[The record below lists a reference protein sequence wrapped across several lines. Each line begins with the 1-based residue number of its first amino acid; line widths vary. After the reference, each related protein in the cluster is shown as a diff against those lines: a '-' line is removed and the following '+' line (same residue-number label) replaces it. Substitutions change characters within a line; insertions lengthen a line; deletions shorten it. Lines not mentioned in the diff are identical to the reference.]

1 MPPHTPTPL
10 SDKTIREGELEMNKT
25 GLAALV
31 ALVGAGLITTKNFKS
46 SFASE
51 TFMAQG
57 KRAIALRDNRINQ
70 EDLKWKNYTIWHD
83 RRNEIFT
90 DKGSNIP
97 SQELHSLFYTPLFS
111 GMGYRHYT
119 TYCVVL
125 NDMDKAYR
133 TAFASIYK
141 NQIKI
146 VSGIL
151 FRAVS
156 NLKDSITEIE
166 KKNGGSI
173 SQTDFLNT
181 NEGTKAIEDFK
192 EAVLKMKQVLPK
204 FRTETYNFSLVRISE
219 DTSLKSILQTITGR
233 TYGEVHIFHLNRVIE
248 GMERNPSYIYAQSLI
263 NSHYALRDEMIAN
276 KQEITDLR
284 NWMVTSNYVS
294 LYAYILGY
302 NQFFKANPQIK
313 SIAEKED
320 EKYYSVRFGR
330 DKDEVPAPKGADR
343 SALVW
348 DTDLFSQF
356 NQAEFDDLVEDSA
369 QRLTTKIEDMEKE
382 NIRKGGKKGRM
393 ENRIKSD
400 QDDMLKK
407 ELEAV
412 FSNYGPNLDNNQK
425 NELLGTYLS
434 DILNLPVQI
443 GNRFRFQIHNFPVV
457 GRENG
462 EPQIQKQ
469 VIYSHNAVIMVN
481 ERGIEISVPASLKAD
496 AKQEFENTM
505 NARIEGQQRS
515 IAQAQA
521 NIKTAQ
527 DTLQEGLKRF

>member
-1 MPPHTPTPL
+1 
-10 SDKTIREGELEMNKT
+10 MNKT

-57 KRAIALRDNRINQ
+57 KRAIALRENRINQ
-70 EDLKWKNYTIWHD
+70 ADLRWNNSKIWYE
-83 RRNEIFT
+83 RRNEILT
-90 DKGSNIP
+90 DKGSNTP
-97 SQELHSLFYTPLFS
+97 NQELHSLFYNPLFS
-111 GMGYRHYT
+111 GMGYRQYS
-119 TYCVVL
+119 TYCLML
-125 NDMDKAYR
+125 NEIDGAYR
-133 TAFASIYK
+133 RAFASTYK

-146 VSGIL
+146 VRGIL

-166 KKNGGSI
+166 KKNGGPL

-181 NEGTKAIEDFK
+181 NEGTKTVEDFK
-192 EAVLKMKQVLPK
+192 EAVLKMKQVLPR
-204 FRTETYNFSLVRISE
+204 FRNESYNFSLMPITE
-219 DTSLKSILQTITGR
+219 DTSLKIILQTITGR
-233 TYGEVHIFHLNRVIE
+233 GYGEVHIFNVNRVLE
-248 GMERNPSYIYAQSLI
+248 GMENNPSYVYAPSLL
-263 NSHYALRDEMIAN
+263 NSQYARRDELIVN

-284 NWMVTSNYVS
+284 NWMVTSNYVG
-294 LYAYILGY
+294 LYADILGY

-343 SALVW
+343 SAVVW

-369 QRLTTKIEDMEKE
+369 QRLTKKIEDMEKE

-407 ELEAV
+407 ELEAL

-425 NELLGTYLS
+425 IELIGTYLS

-443 GNRFRFQIHNFPVV
+443 GNRFTFIIDNFPVV
-457 GRENG
+457 GLENG

-469 VIYSHNAVIMVN
+469 ALYSHIATKMVN

-505 NARIEGQQRS
+505 NARIERQQEI
-515 IAQAQA
+515 IAQAQRF
-521 NIKTAQ
+521 IKTAQ

>member
-1 MPPHTPTPL
+1 
-10 SDKTIREGELEMNKT
+10 MNKT

-57 KRAIALRDNRINQ
+57 KRAVALRDKRINQ
-70 EDLKWKNYTIWHD
+70 DDLKWKNYTIWHD
-83 RRNEIFT
+83 RIREIFT

-97 SQELHSLFYTPLFS
+97 PQEKHSIFYKPPFS
-111 GMGYRHYT
+111 GMGYRTYT
-119 TYCVVL
+119 TYCIVL
-125 NDMDKAYR
+125 NEMDKANR
-133 TAFASIYK
+133 MAFASIYK
-141 NQIKI
+141 NQIKLMR
-146 VSGIL
+146 GIL
-151 FRAVS
+151 SKAVS

-166 KKNGGSI
+166 RKNGGSI
-173 SQTDFLNT
+173 NQTDFLNT

-192 EAVLKMKQVLPK
+192 EAVLKMKQVLPR
-204 FRTETYNFSLVRISE
+204 FRIESYNFSLMGISE
-219 DTSLKSILQTITGR
+219 DTSLKIILQKITGS
-233 TYGEVHIFHLNRVIE
+233 TYGEVHISILNRVIE
-248 GMERNPSYIYAQSLI
+248 GMRRNPNYIFAPSLI
-263 NSHYALRDEMIAN
+263 NSHYARSDEMIAN

-284 NWMVTSNYVS
+284 NWMVTSNYVG

-369 QRLTTKIEDMEKE
+369 QRLTKKIEKLEKE
-382 NIRKGGKKGRM
+382 NIRKGGKEGRM

-412 FSNYGPNLDNNQK
+412 FSNYGPNLDTNQK

-434 DILNLPVQI
+434 NILNLPVQI
-443 GNRFRFQIHNFPVV
+443 GNRFNIRIDNFPVV

-462 EPQIQKQ
+462 EPQIKKQ
-469 VIYSHNAVIMVN
+469 ILFGHNALKMVN

-505 NARIEGQQRS
+505 NARIEGRQKAIAEAQRF
-515 IAQAQA
+515 
-521 NIKTAQ
+521 IKKSQ

>member
-1 MPPHTPTPL
+1 
-10 SDKTIREGELEMNKT
+10 MNKT

-70 EDLKWKNYTIWHD
+70 EDLRWKNRDEWD
-83 RRNEIFT
+83 VRRNEILT

-97 SQELHSLFYTPLFS
+97 NQELHILFYRPPFG
-111 GMGYRHYT
+111 GMIHQHYI
-119 TYCVVL
+119 TYCTVL
-125 NDMDKAYR
+125 NEIDGTYR
-133 TAFASIYK
+133 RAFASTYK

-146 VSGIL
+146 VKGIL
-151 FRAVS
+151 IRAVS
-156 NLKDSITEIE
+156 NLKDSIIEIE
-166 KKNGGSI
+166 KKNGGFI

-192 EAVLKMKQVLPK
+192 EAVLKMKQVLPR
-204 FRTETYNFSLVRISE
+204 FRNESYNFSLMSISE
-219 DTSLKSILQTITGR
+219 DTSLKIILQMITGR
-233 TYGEVHIFHLNRVIE
+233 TYGGVHIFTLNRVIE
-248 GMERNPSYIYAQSLI
+248 SMENNPSYIYAPSLL
-263 NSHYALRDEMIAN
+263 NPHYSGNTEDVIAN
-276 KQEITDLR
+276 KQQITDLR
-284 NWMVTSNYVS
+284 NWMLASNS
-294 LYAYILGY
+294 IGLYANILGY

-320 EKYYSVRFGR
+320 EKYYSVRFGHN
-330 DKDEVPAPKGADR
+330 KDEVPAPKGADR

-369 QRLTTKIEDMEKE
+369 QLLTTKLEDMEKE
-382 NIRKGGKKGRM
+382 SIRKGGKRGRM

-407 ELEAV
+407 KLEAL

-434 DILNLPVQI
+434 DILNLPAQI
-443 GNRFRFQIHNFPVV
+443 GNRLRFDIRNFPVV
-457 GRENG
+457 GLENG

-469 VIYSHNAVIMVN
+469 IIFQHQVIKMVN

-505 NARIEGQQRS
+505 NFRIDVQQRNMV
-515 IAQAQA
+515 QAQA
-521 NIKTAQ
+521 KIKTAQ

>member
-1 MPPHTPTPL
+1 
-10 SDKTIREGELEMNKT
+10 MNKT

-70 EDLKWKNYTIWHD
+70 EDLKWKNNEQWNV
-83 RRNEIFT
+83 RRNEIVT

-97 SQELHSLFYTPLFS
+97 NQELHSLFYRPPFD
-111 GMGYRHYT
+111 GMANRHYT
-119 TYCVVL
+119 TYCIVL
-125 NDMDKAYR
+125 NEIDGAYR
-133 TAFASIYK
+133 RAFASTYK
-141 NQIKI
+141 NQIRI
-146 VSGIL
+146 VRSLL
-151 FRAVS
+151 FNAVS
-156 NLKDSITEIE
+156 NLKDFINEIE

-181 NEGTKAIEDFK
+181 NEGTKAIEYFK
-192 EAVLKMKQVLPK
+192 EAVLKMKHVLPR
-204 FRTETYNFSLVRISE
+204 FRNESYNFSLMGISE
-219 DTSLKSILQTITGR
+219 DTSLKSVLQKITGR
-233 TYGEVHIFHLNRVIE
+233 TYGEVHIFNLNRVIE
-248 GMERNPSYIYAQSLI
+248 GMENNPSYIYAPSLL
-263 NSHYALRDEMIAN
+263 NPYHSRNTVNVIAN
-276 KQEITDLR
+276 KQQITDLR
-284 NWMVTSNYVS
+284 NWMLASNS
-294 LYAYILGY
+294 IGLYSYILGY

-313 SIAEKED
+313 SIADIKD
-320 EKYYSVRFGR
+320 EKYYSVLFGR
-330 DKDEVPAPKGADR
+330 EKGEVPAPKGADEA
-343 SALVW
+343 ALVW

-369 QRLTTKIEDMEKE
+369 QILTTKLEEMEKE

-407 ELEAV
+407 ELEAL
-412 FSNYGPNLDNNQK
+412 FSNYGPNLDSNLK
-425 NELLGTYLS
+425 SELIGNYLS
-434 DILNLPVQI
+434 TILKLPSPT
-443 GNRFRFQIHNFPVV
+443 GNRFNFRIDNFPVV

-469 VIYSHNAVIMVN
+469 TIWGHQVMDMVD
-481 ERGIEISVPASLKAD
+481 ERGIKLSVPASLKAD
-496 AKQEFENTM
+496 AKQNFEHYM
-505 NARIEGQQRS
+505 NDQIEAQQKS

-521 NIKTAQ
+521 NIKAAQ
-527 DTLQEGLKRF
+527 DRLQEGLKRF

>member
-1 MPPHTPTPL
+1 
-10 SDKTIREGELEMNKT
+10 MNKT

-57 KRAIALRDNRINQ
+57 KRAIALRENRINQ
-70 EDLKWKNYTIWHD
+70 EDLRWKNRDQWNM
-83 RRNEIFT
+83 RRDEIVT

-97 SQELHSLFYTPLFS
+97 NQELHSLFYRPPFD
-111 GMGYRHYT
+111 GMANRQYT
-119 TYCVVL
+119 LYCGVL
-125 NDMDKAYR
+125 NEIDGAYR
-133 TAFASIYK
+133 RAFESTYK
-141 NQIKI
+141 NQIRI
-146 VSGIL
+146 VRRLL
-151 FRAVS
+151 FNAVS
-156 NLKDSITEIE
+156 NLTDSITEIAN
-166 KKNGGSI
+166 KNGGSI

-192 EAVLKMKQVLPK
+192 EAVLKMKQVLPR
-204 FRTETYNFSLVRISE
+204 FRNESYNFSLMSISE
-219 DTSLKSILQTITGR
+219 DTSLKIILQKITGSG
-233 TYGEVHIFHLNRVIE
+233 YGEVHIFNLSRVIE
-248 GMERNPSYIYAQSLI
+248 GMENNPSYIYAPSLF
-263 NSHYALRDEMIAN
+263 NNYYGGNTVDVEAN
-276 KQEITDLR
+276 KQQITDLR
-284 NWMVTSNYVS
+284 NWMVTSNS
-294 LYAYILGY
+294 IALYANILGY

-330 DKDEVPAPKGADR
+330 EKDEVPAPKGADR

-369 QRLTTKIEDMEKE
+369 QLLTTKLEEMEKE

-412 FSNYGPNLDNNQK
+412 FSNYGPNLDKNQK
-425 NELLGTYLS
+425 NELLGIYLS
-434 DILNLPVQI
+434 DILKLPSQI
-443 GNRFRFQIHNFPVV
+443 GNRFNFRIDNFPVV

-469 VIYSHNAVIMVN
+469 TIFNHQVMEMVN
-481 ERGIEISVPASLKAD
+481 ERGIKISVPASLKAD
-496 AKQEFENTM
+496 AKQEFENAM
-505 NARIEGQQRS
+505 NGRIEAQQKS

-521 NIKTAQ
+521 NIKAAQ
-527 DTLQEGLKRF
+527 DRLQEGLKRF

>member
-1 MPPHTPTPL
+1 
-10 SDKTIREGELEMNKT
+10 MNKT

-31 ALVGAGLITTKNFKS
+31 ALVGAGLITTKTFKS

-70 EDLKWKNYTIWHD
+70 EDLRWKNRDQWNV
-83 RRNEIFT
+83 RKNEILT

-97 SQELHSLFYTPLFS
+97 NQELHSLFYNPPFN
-111 GMGYRHYT
+111 GMLVSHYI
-119 TYCVVL
+119 TYFVVL
-125 NDMDKAYR
+125 NEIDGAYR
-133 TAFASIYK
+133 RAFASTYK
-141 NQIKI
+141 NQIRI
-146 VSGIL
+146 VERIL
-151 FRAVS
+151 FNAVS
-156 NLKDSITEIE
+156 NLQKSIIEIE

-181 NEGTKAIEDFK
+181 NEGTKAIEGFK
-192 EAVLKMKQVLPK
+192 EAVLKMKQVLPR
-204 FRTETYNFSLVRISE
+204 FRTDSYNFSLAGISE
-219 DTSLKSILQTITGR
+219 DTSLKIILEKITGR
-233 TYGEVHIFHLNRVIE
+233 TYGEVHIVILNRVIE
-248 GMERNPSYIYAQSLI
+248 RMESEQPYIYAPSL
-263 NSHYALRDEMIAN
+263 LRYRNNYGGNTDKVMAN
-276 KQEITDLR
+276 KQQITDLR
-284 NWMVTSNYVS
+284 DWMVASNYIF
-294 LYAYILGY
+294 LYANILGY

-356 NQAEFDDLVEDSA
+356 NQAEFDDLMEDSA
-369 QRLTTKIEDMEKE
+369 QRLTTKLEDMEKE
-382 NIRKGGKKGRM
+382 NIRKGGEKGRM

-400 QDDMLKK
+400 QDDMLKN
-407 ELEAV
+407 ELEAL

-425 NELLGTYLS
+425 SELLGTYLS
-434 DILNLPVQI
+434 DILNLPAQI
-443 GNRFRFQIHNFPVV
+443 GNRIRFQINNFPVV

-469 VIYSHNAVIMVN
+469 TIFAHRMMKMVK

-505 NARIEGQQRS
+505 NFRIEKQQKS

-521 NIKTAQ
+521 YIKKTQ

>member
-1 MPPHTPTPL
+1 
-10 SDKTIREGELEMNKT
+10 MNKT

-70 EDLKWKNYTIWHD
+70 EDLRGKNRDEWD
-83 RRNEIFT
+83 VRKNEILT
-90 DKGSNIP
+90 AKGSNIP
-97 SQELHSLFYTPLFS
+97 NQELHSLFYNPPFS
-111 GMGYRHYT
+111 GMIHQHYI
-119 TYCVVL
+119 TYCTVL
-125 NDMDKAYR
+125 NEIDGTYR
-133 TAFASIYK
+133 RAFASTYK

-146 VSGIL
+146 VTGIL
-151 FRAVS
+151 IRAVS
-156 NLKDSITEIE
+156 NLQASIIEIE

-192 EAVLKMKQVLPK
+192 EAVLKMKQVLPR
-204 FRTETYNFSLVRISE
+204 FRNESYSFSLMSISE
-219 DTSLKSILQTITGR
+219 DTSLKIILQKITGR
-233 TYGEVHIFHLNRVIE
+233 TYGEVHIYNLNRVIE
-248 GMERNPSYIYAQSLI
+248 GMENNPNYIYAPSLL
-263 NSHYALRDEMIAN
+263 NYYSGETEDVIAN
-276 KQEITDLR
+276 KQQITDLR
-284 NWMVTSNYVS
+284 NWMLASNSVG
-294 LYAYILGY
+294 LYANILGY

-369 QRLTTKIEDMEKE
+369 QLLTTKLEDMEKE
-382 NIRKGGKKGRM
+382 NIRKGGKRGRM

-407 ELEAV
+407 KLEAV

-425 NELLGTYLS
+425 NQLLGTYLS
-434 DILNLPVQI
+434 DILNLPAQN
-443 GNRFRFQIHNFPVV
+443 GNRLRFDIRNFPVV

-462 EPQIQKQ
+462 EPTLQKQ
-469 VIYSHNAVIMVN
+469 TIFQHQVMEMVN

-505 NARIEGQQRS
+505 NFRIEEQQKS

-521 NIKTAQ
+521 KIKKAQ

>member
-1 MPPHTPTPL
+1 
-10 SDKTIREGELEMNKT
+10 MNKT

-70 EDLKWKNYTIWHD
+70 EDLMWKIRDQWNV
-83 RRNEIFT
+83 RRNEIVT

-97 SQELHSLFYTPLFS
+97 YQEIHSLFYQPPFD
-111 GMGYRHYT
+111 GMAHRNYI
-119 TYCVVL
+119 TYCSVL
-125 NDMDKAYR
+125 NEIDGVYR
-133 TAFASIYK
+133 RAFESTYK

-146 VSGIL
+146 VRSLL
-151 FRAVS
+151 FNAVS
-156 NLKDSITEIE
+156 NLTDSITEIE
-166 KKNGGSI
+166 KKNGGSM

-181 NEGTKAIEDFK
+181 NEGTKAVEDFK
-192 EAVLKMKQVLPK
+192 EAVLKMKQVLPR
-204 FRTETYNFSLVRISE
+204 FRNESYNFSLMGISE
-219 DTSLKSILQTITGR
+219 DTSLTNILQKITGR
-233 TYGEVHIFHLNRVIE
+233 GYGEVHIFNLSRVIE
-248 GMERNPSYIYAQSLI
+248 GMENNPSYIYAPSLL
-263 NSHYALRDEMIAN
+263 NTYYGGNTVNVIAN
-276 KQEITDLR
+276 KQQITDLR
-284 NWMVTSNYVS
+284 NWMVASNS
-294 LYAYILGY
+294 IALYANILGY

-330 DKDEVPAPKGADR
+330 GKDEVPAPRGADR

-356 NQAEFDDLVEDSA
+356 NQAEFDDLVENSA
-369 QRLTTKIEDMEKE
+369 QILTTKLEDMEKE

-412 FSNYGPNLDNNQK
+412 FSNYGPNLDK
-425 NELLGTYLS
+425 NLKNGLLGTYLS

-443 GNRFRFQIHNFPVV
+443 GNRFNFRIDNFPVV
-457 GRENG
+457 GSENG
-462 EPQIQKQ
+462 EPQIRKDTVFNHQ
-469 VIYSHNAVIMVN
+469 VMKMVN

-505 NARIEGQQRS
+505 NGEIEGQQKS
-515 IAQAQA
+515 IAEAQA
-521 NIKTAQ
+521 KIKTAQ

>member
-1 MPPHTPTPL
+1 
-10 SDKTIREGELEMNKT
+10 MNKT

-70 EDLKWKNYTIWHD
+70 ENLRWKYNDQWNV
-83 RRNEIFT
+83 RRNEIVT

-97 SQELHSLFYTPLFS
+97 NQELHSLFYRPPFG
-111 GMGYRHYT
+111 GMIHRHYT
-119 TYCVVL
+119 TYCMVI
-125 NDMDKAYR
+125 NEIDGAYR
-133 TAFASIYK
+133 RAFASTYK

-146 VSGIL
+146 VRGIL

-156 NLKDSITEIE
+156 NLMDSITEIE

-181 NEGTKAIEDFK
+181 NEGTKAIGDFK
-192 EAVLKMKQVLPK
+192 EAVLKMKQVLPR
-204 FRTETYNFSLVRISE
+204 FRNESYNFSLMEISE
-219 DTSLKSILQTITGR
+219 DTSLKIILQKITGR
-233 TYGEVHIFHLNRVIE
+233 TYGEVHIFSLNRVIE
-248 GMERNPSYIYAQSLI
+248 SMENNPSYIYAPSLS
-263 NSHYALRDEMIAN
+263 NPYYGGNTDEVIAN
-276 KQEITDLR
+276 KQQITDLR
-284 NWMVTSNYVS
+284 NWMVTSNSVG

-369 QRLTTKIEDMEKE
+369 QRLTTKLEDMEKE
-382 NIRKGGKKGRM
+382 NIRKGGKEGRM

-407 ELEAV
+407 ELEAL
-412 FSNYGPNLDNNQK
+412 FSNYGPNLDKNQK

-462 EPQIQKQ
+462 EPQIKKQ
-469 VIYSHNAVIMVN
+469 TIFSPQATKMVN

-505 NARIEGQQRS
+505 NVRIEGQQKS

-521 NIKTAQ
+521 KIKTAQ